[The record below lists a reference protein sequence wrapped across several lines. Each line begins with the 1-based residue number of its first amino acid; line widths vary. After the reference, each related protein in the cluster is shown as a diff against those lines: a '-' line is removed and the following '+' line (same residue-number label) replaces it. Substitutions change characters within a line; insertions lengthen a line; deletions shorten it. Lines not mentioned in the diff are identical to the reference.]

1 MKTTYA
7 AAPTTAFKTRFTEE
21 EVQAIEGGRRMGSRD
36 YLLSPFGAVTTTSS
50 KSVHQSGWSDP
61 SLLGLVSV
69 SLQWPGRTRLTRPV
83 DRGTAR

>member
-1 MKTTYA
+1 MKTTYT
-7 AAPTTAFKTRFTEE
+7 AAPTTAAFTEE

-50 KSVHQSGWSDP
+50 KSVHRSGWSDP

>member
-7 AAPTTAFKTRFTEE
+7 AAPTTAFKTRFTE
-21 EVQAIEGGRRMGSRD
+21 AIEGGRRMGSRD
-36 YLLSPFGAVTTTSS
+36 YLLSPFGAATTTSS
-50 KSVHQSGWSDP
+50 KSVHRSGWSDP
-61 SLLGLVSV
+61 TLLGLVSV